1 MKTTCAR
8 FLFVLPFIVCSA
20 RADLIGQFNFNSTVS
35 DGSTSTGTNS
45 PSKGTGTATLIGGAT
60 ASYVGGATAD
70 PAPSDNSAW
79 SVTKFPGPATANKSG
94 GVEFRVS
101 TLGFENIV
109 VSWYQEN
116 SGTSSRYARFQYS
129 TDGETF
135 ADADVIAIYADGKYT
150 NKVVNLGAIPG
161 VTNNPWFAF
170 RIVSEFESTAVG
182 SGAET
187 YVATKDG
194 STYGTGGTIHF
205 DMVTVSGTPF
215 YDGNTPPYIFSE
227 IGDQFVRANRTNPPL
242 PFLVLDAEEP
252 ATNLFLSGS
261 SSAPSIIPGSKIT
274 FGGRGAN
281 RTVIVAAGASVGS
294 ALVTICAKDSG
305 GKSNTTSFNVTV
317 LPANS
322 PPVITDIPRTNT
334 LANSTV
340 GPIAFTV
347 YDEETPAV
355 SLGVSGFS
363 ANPVLLPNSTAHIGL
378 GGSASNRTVTLTPA
392 AGQLGVAPVTVTVTD
407 GNSSSSARFPLMV
420 TPSPAVVFYDP
431 FSYADGSLVT
441 NSAFL
446 WQNRSGTDGECQVVN
461 GQLQLTRSQTED
473 VVGGLIGGPYN
484 PSNGVVL
491 YASFKLKLLSLPP
504 NVPGYFA
511 HFANGS
517 TLRGRVYVG
526 TTNAIPGRYR
536 LFVAN
541 GTDSPVMLPSDLYT
555 NLTYTVVTRY
565 NIDTATTALW
575 LNPAGETD
583 AAVLGTDL
591 QTPARVS
598 SFGFR
603 QDTGI
608 GATMLVDDLKVGLSF
623 AAVAGTGDGPM
634 AIPLFFQSTS
644 GHLMFN
650 WDDPAFALQAAPVAQ
665 GPYTN
670 IPGAASPWSVP
681 STGAQRFFRL
691 RAN

>member
-1 MKTTCAR
+1 MKTTCAK

-20 RADLIGQFNFNSTVS
+20 RADIISQWNFNSQLPDATT
-35 DGSTSTGTNS
+35 GTGTNS
-45 PSKGTGTATLIGGAT
+45 PSKGTGTAELIGGTT
-60 ASYVGGATAD
+60 AGYVGGATAD
-70 PAPSDNSAW
+70 PTPNDNSAW
-79 SVTKFPGPATANKSG
+79 SVTKFPGPETENKSA

-101 TLGFENIV
+101 TLGFENII

-116 SGTSSRYARFQYS
+116 SGTASRYARFQYT
-129 TDGETF
+129 TDGLNFT
-135 ADADVIAIYADGKYT
+135 DADVIAVYADGKYT
-150 NKVVNLGAIPG
+150 NKVVNLTAIAG
-161 VTNNPWFAF
+161 VTNNPSFGF
-170 RIVSEFESTAVG
+170 RIVSEFESTALG

-205 DMVTVSGTPF
+205 DLVTVSGTPF
-215 YDGNTPPYIFSE
+215 FDGNTPPYIFAE
-227 IGDQFVRANRTNPPL
+227 ISDQFVRANRTNPPL
-242 PFLVLDAEEP
+242 PFLILDAEEP
-252 ATNLFLSGS
+252 ATNLFLSGIS
-261 SSAPSIIPGSKIT
+261 SEPTLIPSSKIR
-274 FGGRGAN
+274 FGGWGAN
-281 RTVIVAAGASVGS
+281 RTVMVAAGASVGS
-294 ALVTICAKDSG
+294 VTVTICVKDSG

-322 PPVITDIPRTNT
+322 PPVITDIARTNT
-334 LANSTV
+334 LANTTV
-340 GPIAFTV
+340 GPIPFTV
-347 YDEETPAV
+347 YDEETSAA
-355 SLGVSGFS
+355 SLGVSAFS
-363 ANPVLLPNSTAHIGL
+363 ENPSLLPNTLNNISM
-378 GGSASNRTVTLTPA
+378 GGSASNRTMTLTPA
-392 AGQLGVAPVTVTVTD
+392 GGQLGVAPVTVTVTD
-407 GNSSSSARFPLMV
+407 GNSSSSARFPLIV
-420 TPSPAVVFYDP
+420 TPSAAVIFYDP
-431 FSYADGSLVT
+431 FSYADGSLIT

-473 VVGGLIGGPYN
+473 VVGALIGGPYN

-511 HFANGS
+511 HFATGS

-526 TTNAIPGRYR
+526 TTNATPGRYR
-536 LFVAN
+536 VFVAN
-541 GTDSPVMLPSDLYT
+541 GTDSPVMLPTDLFT

-565 NIDTATTALW
+565 NIDTATAALW
-575 LNPAGETD
+575 VNPASEAD
-583 AAVLGTDL
+583 ASVLGTDL

-608 GATMLVDDLKVGLSF
+608 GATMLVDELKVGFSF
-623 AAVAGTGDGPM
+623 AAVTGTGSGPG
-634 AIPLFFQSTS
+634 AIPLFFQTTS
-644 GHLMFN
+644 GRLMFN
-650 WDDPAFALQAAPVAQ
+650 WNDPAFALQAAPVVQ

-670 IPGAASPWSVP
+670 LPGATSPWSVP

-691 RAN
+691 KKP